1 MRLLVSPKNAAEA
14 RIAVAGGA
22 DIIDVKNP
30 AEGSLGANFPWV
42 IREVKKI
49 LPEGRELSA
58 TIGDFPFLPGS
69 AALAALGAVSCGVD
83 YVKVGLKGA
92 RSLEEGI
99 ALAEAVARAVKD
111 EDAGVKVVCCG
122 YADYGRVGSVDVSL
136 IPEIARASGAD
147 YAMIDT
153 AVKDGKSLFDFLSKK
168 DISSFIGE
176 SHGRGLLVAVGGSVS
191 INDLGFLKET
201 GVDVVGVR
209 GAVCERGRESVLSL
223 EKIRIF
229 RGAVKG

>member
-1 MRLLVSPKNAAEA
+1 MRLLVSPKDVAEA
-14 RIAVAGGA
+14 RIAVDGGA

-58 TIGDFPFLPGS
+58 TIGDFPNLPGTAS
-69 AALAALGAVSCGVD
+69 LAAVGAVSCGVD

-92 RSLEEGI
+92 RSLKEGI

-122 YADYGRVGSVDVSL
+122 YADYERVGSVDVSS
-136 IPEIARASGAD
+136 IPEIAKSAGAD

-153 AVKDGKSLFDFLSKK
+153 ALKDGRSLLDFLSKR
-168 DISSFIGE
+168 DVSSFIEE
-176 SHGRGLLVAVGGSVS
+176 SHGGGLLVALGGSIS
-191 INDLGFLKET
+191 INDLGFLKEV

-209 GAVCERGRESVLSL
+209 GAVCENDRGSVLSL
-223 EKIRIF
+223 EKVRLF
-229 RGAVKG
+229 SKALKG